1 MKLIYKSAIKN
12 AFESLINANL
22 KAYNKYD
29 IFDQSDIQDAIS
41 NRVAN
46 LLNGNKL
53 PYMKRSR
60 KDPNTVII
68 NTGILSELYKY
79 GLNDEQLP
87 NLKALADE
95 LKARYDRDENGAIIK
110 ATFEQIKDYFD
121 TIEGD

>member
-1 MKLIYKSAIKN
+1 VAVLSGYRTKEEA
-12 AFESLINANL
+12 
-22 KAYNKYD
+22 KAYNRYD
-29 IFDQSDIQDAIS
+29 IFEESHIKESVS

-60 KDPNTVII
+60 KDSKTVII
-68 NTGILSELYKY
+68 NTGILNELYKY

-95 LKARYDRDENGAIIK
+95 LKAVYDRDTYGAIIK
-110 ATFEQIKDYFD
+110 ATFDQIKDYVD
-121 TIEGD
+121 VVEGDEE